1 MGEYLATKGRRDEA
15 MAAGFLNFRHLY
27 YFWMVAREGGISRAS
42 EVLDV
47 SPSTISAQIGQLETS
62 LQVKLFRKV
71 GRNIRLTDVGQI
83 AFRYSTQ
90 IFGLGRE
97 LTHALKGWDSAGP
110 FSLQVGIADA
120 VPKLMVTKLLQ
131 PAFSV
136 APEIRLTCREGR
148 PEVLLAELALHRL
161 DLLIVDAP
169 ADPGSTIRAFS
180 RLLQDCAIGIFGTPE
195 LHRRHRDGFP
205 QSLEGAPVLLPT
217 PDSSIRRSFGRW
229 LEERELQPRVVGE
242 FEDGALMKSFGEIG
256 TGLFPA
262 PLVIADDL
270 RRQHR
275 VECLG
280 PLEGT
285 HARYYAVTVERQL
298 EHPAVQAICELAHES
313 QR

>member
-1 MGEYLATKGRRDEA
+1 MPVD
-15 MAAGFLNFRHLY
+15 FLNFQHLY
-27 YFWMVAREGGISRAS
+27 YFWMVAREGGISHAS
-42 EVLDV
+42 EVLDL
-47 SPSTISAQIGQLETS
+47 SPSTISAQINQLEKA

-83 AFRYSTQ
+83 AFRYAGQ

-97 LTHALKGWDSAGP
+97 LTHALKGWDTDGP
-110 FSLQVGIADA
+110 FGLQVGIADA
-120 VPKLMVTKLLQ
+120 VPKLIVTKLLQ

-136 APEIRLTCREGR
+136 SPEIRLTCREGR
-148 PEVLLAELALHRL
+148 PELLLAELALHRL

-169 ADPGSTIRAFS
+169 ADPASTIRAFS

-195 LHRRHRDGFP
+195 LHRQHSHGFP
-205 QSLEGAPVLLPT
+205 ESLEGAPVLLPT

-229 LEERELQPRVVGE
+229 MEERELQPRVVGE
-242 FEDGALMKSFGEIG
+242 FEDGALMKTFGEIG

-262 PLVIADDL
+262 PLIIADDL
-270 RRQHR
+270 KRQHR

-280 PLEGT
+280 SLKGT

-298 EHPAVQAICELAHES
+298 EHPAVQAICDAA
-313 QR
+313 RKGAPD